1 MIRKSVIVAAP
12 ISKGVKRDAMN
23 RLTIAIA
30 GIVFFIAA
38 PSLRAQRGGHWSA
51 ANSTRGNS
59 QAMGGFHGAI
69 AVEASQAQSAEL
81 RSWAQRTAALNRQLV
96 DIRHVS
102 KSRRSGDLSGELDMF
117 QAALVADN
125 LDRQEFLVSLSGA
138 QQSVLKKPVQGLDRT
153 NNAMAKAFSEIMQGS
168 GQAQNTKLLIKGL
181 QKARKAIATEQHEQ
195 QQLAREMGVT
205 V

>member
-1 MIRKSVIVAAP
+1 MIRKRVIVAAP
-12 ISKGVKRDAMN
+12 IPKEVKRDAMN
-23 RLTIAIA
+23 RLSLAIA
-30 GIVFFIAA
+30 GIVFIVAA

-51 ANSTRGNS
+51 VNSVRGNS

-69 AVEASQAQSAEL
+69 TVEASEAQSAEL
-81 RSWAQRTAALNRQLV
+81 RYWTQRTAALNRQLV

-102 KSRRSGDLSGELDMF
+102 KLRRSGDLSGELDIF

-125 LDRQEFLVSLSGA
+125 LDRQKFLGGLSGA
-138 QQSVLKKPVQGLDRT
+138 QHSVLKKPVRGLDRT

-181 QKARKAIATEQHEQ
+181 QKATKAISTEQHEQ